1 MRWLQSGLRRDICV
15 IVAGLDDPTGQQ
27 AKAAL
32 ERHYDDRIRPKTF
45 HGALEALVSDG
56 FLSRYQDGLA
66 DRYALTDAGERRL
79 RAHHGWVGE
88 TLGVEG
94 EDGDPDG
101 AGGAGGDA
109 GDDSDERDENADVR
123 APGSHG
129 SDGKENR

>member
-32 ERHYDDRIRPKTF
+32 ERHYDDRVQPKTF

-56 FLSRYQDGLA
+56 FLTRRQDGLA
-66 DRYALTDAGERRL
+66 DRYALTDAGAERL
-79 RAHHGWVGE
+79 CAHHEWVASN
-88 TLGVEG
+88 LGG
-94 EDGDPDG
+94 RHDADARG
-101 AGGAGGDA
+101 AD
-109 GDDSDERDENADVR
+109 
-123 APGSHG
+123 SHG